1 MVVELE
7 NLNTYRRNC
16 KKHKE
21 RPKDV
26 YNSFLASPT
35 ISHISPSIG
44 GFSKI
49 RISTSLDLRST
60 F

>member
-7 NLNTYRRNC
+7 NLNTHRRNC

-21 RPKDV
+21 RPKDL

-35 ISHISPSIG
+35 ISYISPNIG
-44 GFSKI
+44 GFFKI
-49 RISTSLDLRST
+49 RISTSLDSEST
-60 F
+60 L